1 MTETTGWNG
10 PERRGPG
17 RLDDEARARKLLTDY
32 QAGGP
37 GAAAAREALV
47 LQFRPLVQKQA
58 RQFFTSSVPLEDLVQ
73 EGFLGLMHGIDQ
85 YDPTRGVKLITYVTH
100 HIDGHLRHY
109 LRDRS
114 QIIKEPAWLQ
124 EMAQKVRREAETLT
138 QELGREPT
146 DGEIARSL
154 GLNESEVARIRAT
167 RSIFAVQSL
176 DEAQENGASRVQIAE
191 SNAQA
196 SRTEL
201 PIEEKVV
208 LEHALLR
215 LKEIEQK
222 VLYSFY
228 YEDRSQTDIA
238 KALGVSNNYVSHIL
252 KNSARKLQQ
261 MFRSDAVREAALQHE
276 RKRRR
281 LAAHGPAIVAEE
293 ADETPPTIVD
303 PVTGLYTRPYFD
315 ARLDEE
321 LSRAKRH
328 QLELSVIRVRVD
340 ADLPEAALFARLA
353 QTVKDCMRRSD
364 LVARYDSH
372 ELITLLPHTG
382 RNAGNGHRPPAHPP
396 GSAHRHVPAPLPCR
410 IRTRFLSRPAPA
422 FRTADGRRAAGT
434 DITPRLAS
442 ILSSATKHLLP
453 EQWAHC
459 QLSHTSLPAER

>member
-1 MTETTGWNG
+1 MVEIKAAEKSGTWNG
-10 PERRGPG
+10 GERRGPD
-17 RLDDEARARKLLTDY
+17 RLDDEARARRLLAEY
-32 QAGGP
+32 RGGGA
-37 GAAAAREALV
+37 GAAAARDALV

-58 RQFFTSSVPLEDLVQ
+58 RQFLSSSVPLEDLVQ
-73 EGFLGLMHGIDQ
+73 EGFLGLIHGIEQ
-85 YDPTRGVKLITYVTH
+85 YDPTRGVKLITYATH

-109 LRDRS
+109 LRDRT

-124 EMAQKVRREAETLT
+124 EMAQKVRREAEALT
-138 QELGREPT
+138 QELGREPA
-146 DGEIARSL
+146 DGEIAQSL
-154 GLNESEVARIRAT
+154 GLNEAEVARIRTT

-176 DEAQENGASRVQIAE
+176 DEAQESGSSRVLLAG
-191 SNAQA
+191 SNAEA

-208 LEHALLR
+208 LEHAMTR

-281 LAAHGPAIVAEE
+281 IVTHGAAAVAEE
-293 ADETPPTIVD
+293 AEETPPTVID
-303 PVTGLYTRPYFD
+303 AVTGLYTRPYFD

-328 QLELSVIRVRVD
+328 HLELSVIRVRVD
-340 ADLPEAALFARLA
+340 ETLTEAALFARVA

-364 LVARYDSH
+364 LVARYDAH
-372 ELITLLPHTG
+372 ELISLLPHTG
-382 RNAGNGHRPPAHPP
+382 ATRETVVARMQVRLSELAASFPHPVTLALGRSSYPAQHQR
-396 GSAHRHVPAPLPCR
+396 SEL
-410 IRTRFLSRPAPA
+410 LSDANPDMT
-422 FRTADGRRAAGT
+422 F
-434 DITPRLAS
+434 
-442 ILSSATKHLLP
+442 
-453 EQWAHC
+453 
-459 QLSHTSLPAER
+459 